1 MEEKEFNLLDEPW
14 IRVIDSQCNVKEL
27 SMLELFE
34 RAHEYV
40 DFSGETAAQ
49 DIAVLRLLIAVLL
62 TVFSQYSMQGNQRRL
77 RDNKQDAFAFW
88 KRLWENEKFPI
99 KPIKDYLET
108 QREKFWLFH
117 PENPFGQTAKAKI
130 GTSYDVP
137 KLNGELSESSNKTRL
152 FQSLAGENK
161 KSMSYS
167 QACRWL
173 IYINAFDDTS
183 AKPSKEAK
191 AIEKETKEKLPSP
204 GAGWLGKLGLIINQG
219 NNIFETL
226 MLNFILCDSNRKLFP
241 PETPVWELD
250 KMPSEERRHIARPNN
265 LSALY
270 TLQSRR
276 LFLNRCDN
284 AVVGFNLLGGD
295 FFDKEDT
302 FIEPMTVWR
311 GSKYNKKTKKYEP
324 PYVPKRHD
332 ISKQFWREFAS
343 VYTESDAT
351 HQPGVIIWLNQL
363 MSNHCLSD
371 KGTFRTKIASVQ
383 YGDKDFFVTNT
394 FSDTL
399 SMHRTIFE
407 NEVWQDKILNAI
419 ERCDKIASYVFF
431 LAKNLNFASG
441 GSDSSREH
449 DGTAKI
455 FATQAQAKFYT
466 LIDIPFRMWLSS
478 LDPNE
483 QDEDVM
489 LNKWTETAVE
499 IAGRYGKEL
508 SNQAGLKAFTG
519 KIIKKENEPKK
530 FYSVAMAINSF
541 QAQLYK
547 LKPKKEEV

>member
-1 MEEKEFNLLDEPW
+1 MNGSLLLKLLYGNLTK
-14 IRVIDSQCNVKEL
+14 C
-27 SMLELFE
+27 
-34 RAHEYV
+34 
-40 DFSGETAAQ
+40 GETTAQ
-49 DIAVLRLLIAVLL
+49 DIAVLRLLLAVLH
-62 TVFSQYSMQGNQRRL
+62 TVFSRYDIEGNPYEICSV
-77 RDNKQDAFAFW
+77 DDAFDFW
-88 KRLWENEKFPI
+88 QELWENGKFPI

-117 PENPFGQTAKAKI
+117 PESPFGQTAKAKI

-173 IYINAFDDTS
+173 IYVNAFDDTS

-226 MLNFILCDSNRKLFP
+226 MLNFILFKDEWKST

-302 FIEPMTVWR
+302 FIEPMTIWR

-324 PYVPKRHD
+324 PYIPKRHD

-363 MSNHCLSD
+363 MSNHCLSN

-399 SMHRTIFE
+399 SMHRAIFE
-407 NEVWQDKILNAI
+407 NEVWQAKILNAI

-478 LDPNE
+478 LDPDE

-499 IAGRYGKEL
+499 IADRYGKEL